1 MPEAT
6 IAAKARVGKK
16 KQASKQLRREGLVPG
31 VLYGR
36 GEEPSLLTI
45 NTKELLVLLHSFG
58 RNAVVDLKIEGKK
71 TAVKAFIYEIQHD
84 PLSGDII
91 HVDFKHISLTE
102 KINITVPVR
111 LEGVPEGVKNE
122 GGILEHVMHTLNI
135 SCLPTE
141 IPSQI
146 TIDVSDL
153 KLGGIIHV
161 RDIPV
166 ENFEILDEQE
176 RTLVHVVAPKIIKAT
191 EEEEGAEEIMGLG
204 EAEEPEVIG
213 EEGRDQE
220 D

>member
-1 MPEAT
+1 MPDAT
-6 IAAKARVGKK
+6 IAAQARVGKK
-16 KQASKQLRREGLVPG
+16 KQAAKQLRREGLVPG

-45 NTKELLVLLHSFG
+45 NSKELLVLLHSFG
-58 RNAVVDLKIEGKK
+58 RNAVVDLKIEGKDKAFK
-71 TAVKAFIYEIQHD
+71 TFIYEIQHD

-91 HVDFKHISLTE
+91 HVDFKHILLTE
-102 KINITVPVR
+102 KISLSVPIR

-135 SCLPTE
+135 NCLPTD

-146 TIDVSDL
+146 TLDVSDL
-153 KLGGIIHV
+153 NLGGIIHV
-161 RDIPV
+161 KDIPA

-176 RTLVHVVAPKIIKAT
+176 RTVVHVVAPKVSKVA
-191 EEEEGAEEIMGLG
+191 EEEGEEEIMGLE
-204 EAEEPEVIG
+204 EAAEPEVIG

-220 D
+220 E